1 MEISS
6 KTQKEAK
13 KSNMSVEEMAVAD
26 LVACGWSQEDAY
38 ITVSHKGRTW
48 DASALKDHVA
58 KIASSPGFIQ
68 RVKDKNRSMM
78 LQNSDAIREEIQAE
92 NADFFEKSS
101 KEYTLRELIRARD
114 AATIGS
120 PDWLKINQQII
131 EVTQMKRDEIKEEDT
146 TIHFFLPL
154 RCYQCSL
161 YEKEARKKE
170 KGRD

>member
-1 MEISS
+1 MEISP

-13 KSNMSVEEMAVAD
+13 RLNMSVEEMAMAD
-26 LVACGWSQEDAY
+26 LVACGWTQEDAY

-48 DASALKDHVA
+48 DEKALKDHVSN
-58 KIASSPGFIQ
+58 IASLPSFQ
-68 RVKDKNRSMM
+68 VRVKEKNRSMA
-78 LQNSDAIREEIQAE
+78 LQNSDAIREELKADE
-92 NADFFEKSS
+92 ADFFEKSS

-114 AATIGS
+114 MANVGS
-120 PDWLKINQQII
+120 QDWLKINQQII

-161 YEKEARKKE
+161 YEKEAKK